1 MKRVILS
8 IMLCLPLPGCSWVA
22 APAYTKTVA
31 VLPFSAAAGKSAGHE
46 AADHLGI
53 ELLAKGYVVIDSST
67 TKALISEGKFYNS
80 GINDD
85 MRKALQAR
93 SITSVLFGSI
103 NDYGCEAVR
112 STALISGLPGSQEKN
127 FRCSVSLTA
136 KMADTA
142 TGRLLWGVTLADSS
156 EGANLTAAELMKAMI
171 RKARIGDS
179 LPEPVVEETKNK
191 WTALLP

>member
-1 MKRVILS
+1 M
-8 IMLCLPLPGCSWVA
+8 PGA
-22 APAYTKTVA
+22 
-31 VLPFSAAAGKSAGHE
+31 E
-46 AADHLGI
+46 RADSLGI
-53 ELLAKGYVVIDSST
+53 ELLTKGYVVIDSST
-67 TKALISEGKFYNS
+67 TRALISEGKFYNS

-103 NDYGCEAVR
+103 NDYGCETIR
-112 STALISGLPGSQEKN
+112 STALIAGLPGSQEKN

-136 KMADTA
+136 KMADAA
-142 TGRLLWGVTLADSS
+142 TGRLLWGVTLAKRS

-179 LPEPVVEETKNK
+179 LPEPAVEETKNK